1 MLYSMPKGA
10 LLHYHLTAAAPIDF
24 LLMLTK
30 EDIVFYNKEKNK
42 ISINA
47 DKVPPEGFT
56 S

>member
-1 MLYSMPKGA
+1 
-10 LLHYHLTAAAPIDF
+10 
-24 LLMLTK
+24 MLTK